1 MAGPNRARTGAELED
16 LAIIEDG
23 AVIIEQGR
31 FTWTGCTDDVK
42 PVGEVIDAEH
52 ALVTPGLI
60 DAHTH
65 TVFAGNRAQEFEWRI
80 AGESYQE
87 IAAKGGGIRSTMRA
101 TRGTLDLESQTRRH
115 QHRLLQ
121 SGTTFFETKTGYGL
135 NAEVECEHLRVA
147 EPPLENAS
155 RTFLGAHAVPPE
167 FDGDAKGY
175 ISSLISS
182 IACAKELGAESI
194 DAFLESGYFTP
205 DVLRPYLE
213 EGKRCGLDIRLHV
226 DQLGDHG
233 GAVFAAEMGAKTA
246 DHLEYTGVDGINALR
261 DAKVMPV
268 LLPGSVF
275 GLGLNRYPDARAMIE
290 RGLPVA
296 LATDFN
302 PGSSPTASLPFIM
315 ALACRAMKM
324 SPAEALSACTMNP
337 AASLNRAQQKGSIEA
352 GKDADFVI
360 WPYKDYRELAYW
372 FGDSRPSGVFIR
384 GVRQNLN

>member
-1 MAGPNRARTGAELED
+1 MGE
-16 LAIIEDG
+16 LAIIQDG
-23 AVIIEQGR
+23 AVIVENGR
-31 FTWTGCTDDVK
+31 FTWTGRTDDVK
-42 PVGEVIDAEH
+42 PIGEVIDAES

-101 TRGTLDLESQTRRH
+101 TRGASDLESEVRCH

-135 NAEVECEHLRVA
+135 SADTELEHLQLA
-147 EPPLENAS
+147 KPLLDNAS

-167 FDGDAKGY
+167 FEGDAKGY
-175 ISSLISS
+175 IASLIPC
-182 IACAKELGAESI
+182 IARAKAMGAEFI
-194 DAFLESGYFTP
+194 DAFVESGYFTP

-213 EGKRCGLDIRLHV
+213 EGKRCNLEVRLHV

-233 GAVFAAEMGAKTA
+233 GAIFAAEMGAKTA
-246 DHLEYTGVDGINALR
+246 DHLEFTGLDGILAMR

-290 RGLPVA
+290 QGLPVS
-296 LATDFN
+296 LASDFN
-302 PGSSPTASLPFIM
+302 PGSSPTSSLPFVM
-315 ALACRAMKM
+315 ALACRYMKL
-324 SPAEALSACTMNP
+324 SPAEALTACTINP

-352 GKDADFVI
+352 GKDADLVV

-372 FGDSRPSGVFIR
+372 FGDSRPLSVFIN